1 MIRWAMVVEL
11 RVVNQPGTLARL
23 ARVFS
28 ERGINLGD
36 ILALVG
42 SDQLRIPEGQVPRI
56 ALTFQC
62 SDRLRCYLQ
71 RRILRMPEVARV
83 LVLSLEQDEQRPI
96 WELGA
101 DVEAR
106 GRAD

>member
-42 SDQLRIPEGQVPRI
+42 SDRLVLPEGQVPRI
-56 ALTFQC
+56 AITFQC
-62 SDRLRCYLQ
+62 SERLRCYLR
-71 RRILRMPEVARV
+71 RRILRMPEVARA
-83 LVLSLEQDEQRPI
+83 LVLRLEEGDQRPI
-96 WELGA
+96 WEVA
-101 DVEAR
+101 AEVESR
-106 GRAD
+106 GGED

>member
-28 ERGINLGD
+28 DRGINLGD

-42 SDQLRIPEGQVPRI
+42 SDRLLVPEGQVPRI

-62 SDRLRCYLQ
+62 SDRLRRYLQ

-83 LVLSLEQDEQRPI
+83 LVLSLEDGDLRPI
-96 WELGA
+96 WELA
-101 DVEAR
+101 AAVEAR
-106 GRAD
+106 GRED

>member
-28 ERGINLGD
+28 DEDHLGD

-42 SDQLRIPEGQVPRI
+42 SDRLLVPEGQVPRI

-62 SDRLRCYLQ
+62 SDRLRRYLQ

-83 LVLSLEQDEQRPI
+83 LVFRSRMEPAAY
-96 WELGA
+96 LGA
-101 DVEAR
+101 CGGGGGA
-106 GRAD
+106 GA